1 MKNLFLF
8 IIITFI
14 LLNHVFG
21 QSAIP
26 AVNVKNLD
34 ATAISTSTFDNG
46 TSPIMIIFWET
57 SSVSCK
63 KLLNEIHEEYGDWQK
78 ETGVKVIAISVDN
91 ARTLAQVKP
100 YVDSKGWEYEVYLD
114 ENQDFKRAMNVTTV
128 PYLILL
134 NAQKEIVY
142 TKNSYI
148 DGDKAAIYEEV
159 KKVKGN

>member
-21 QSAIP
+21 QGAIP
-26 AVNVKNLD
+26 AVNVKKLD
-34 ATAISTSTFDNG
+34 ATVVSTATFDNG
-46 TSPIMIIFWET
+46 TNPIIIVFWET
-57 SSVSCK
+57 SSASCK
-63 KLLNEIHEEYGDWQK
+63 KLLNEINEDYPDWQK
-78 ETGVKVIAISVDN
+78 ETGVKLIAISVDD
-91 ARTLAQVKP
+91 ARNSSKVKP
-100 YVDSKGWEYEVYLD
+100 YVDAKAWEYEVYLD
-114 ENQDFKRAMNVTTV
+114 ENQDFKRAMNITTL
-128 PYLILL
+128 PYLIVL

-142 TKNSYI
+142 TKNNYI

>member
-8 IIITFI
+8 LIITFI
-14 LLNHVFG
+14 LLNHTFG
-21 QSAIP
+21 QNAIP
-26 AVNVKNLD
+26 AVNVKNLEGV
-34 ATAISTSTFDNG
+34 TISTSTFDNG

-63 KLLNEIHEEYGDWQK
+63 KLLNEILDDYGDWQK

-91 ARTLAQVKP
+91 ARTSTQVRP

-128 PYLILL
+128 PYLIVL